1 MKKNIFNKILICVS
15 IIIILLNWLFCNIVL
30 AESTNENLDDIS
42 VAEGNVGEETYS
54 ELRKKLVEELRSK
67 LEEAYSY
74 SGTVEELADL
84 CGIDLNDTT
93 AGEITSSEGKIIKI
107 DDNTTIVLG
116 FEMKCETGSKSQYIT
131 DDNTQEI
138 LIGI

>member
-54 ELRKKLVEELRSK
+54 KLRKKLVEELRRD
-67 LEEAYSY
+67 
-74 SGTVEELADL
+74 GT
-84 CGIDLNDTT
+84 
-93 AGEITSSEGKIIKI
+93 S
-107 DDNTTIVLG
+107 LG
-116 FEMKCETGSKSQYIT
+116 
-131 DDNTQEI
+131 
-138 LIGI
+138 

>member
-54 ELRKKLVEELRSK
+54 ELRKKIS
-67 LEEAYSY
+67 
-74 SGTVEELADL
+74 
-84 CGIDLNDTT
+84 
-93 AGEITSSEGKIIKI
+93 
-107 DDNTTIVLG
+107 
-116 FEMKCETGSKSQYIT
+116 
-131 DDNTQEI
+131 
-138 LIGI
+138 